1 MTPRR
6 CAFVLRSVC
15 QIGEGS
21 RENETVLWSLC
32 KKGNVT
38 AVLLPWSTAHL
49 YVLTH
54 MLCDTHVH
62 SQNVDPISY
71 PAYYLYQSLWP
82 SAQGTIIPGHSVF
95 GMLVTLALVGVGGV
109 GGLLLGSGPQRL
121 HCPDA
126 AGFPRLPLLQPEGTP
141 RSHF

>member
-1 MTPRR
+1 M
-6 CAFVLRSVC
+6 
-15 QIGEGS
+15 Q
-21 RENETVLWSLC
+21 
-32 KKGNVT
+32 KGNVT
-38 AVLLPWSTAHL
+38 AVLFPWSTAHL
-49 YVLTH
+49 YILTH
-54 MLCDTHVH
+54 MLCELHVH

-95 GMLVTLALVGVGGV
+95 GMLVTLALVGVCVCVYGG
-109 GGLLLGSGPQRL
+109 GMLLGSGPQRL